1 MQITL
6 VVLASLAILAQGF
19 RTMSPSGMVTRRYR
33 LFDASTEVDA
43 SVKVEASTEVTAPEA
58 EDQTVQDLDLEQ
70 MFEVFEKADKTVTG
84 PSTYTSKFVPK
95 EQAGVSSPLGFFD
108 PSNLSLDLTEREF
121 TVYQEAE
128 VKHGRVAMLAF
139 LGLAVAEVFH
149 PLFGGSIEGPAIYH
163 FQQCQEQMPLFPVWM
178 SWAIAMVEGQ
188 TILSAW
194 QPPKETF
201 RASSGIAKM
210 KEGHIAGDIGFDPLG
225 LKPKNDAAFKT
236 MRTKEINNG
245 RLAML
250 GVAGFVAQELVTGTA
265 IF

>member
-6 VVLASLAILAQGF
+6 VVLASLAIVAQGF
-19 RTMSPSGMVTRRYR
+19 RTLSPSAMVTRRYR

-43 SVKVEASTEVTAPEA
+43 STKVEASTEVDASTKVEASTEVAAPTEA
-58 EDQTVQDLDLEQ
+58 KDQTVQDLDLEQ

-108 PSNLSLDLTEREF
+108 PSNLSLDLTQREF

-163 FQQCQEQMPLFPVWM
+163 FQQCQEQMPLFPVWI
-178 SWAIAMVEGQ
+178 SWAIAIVEGQ

-201 RASSGIAKM
+201 RTSSGIAKM
-210 KEGHIAGDIGFDPLG
+210 KEGHIAGDIGFDPLS

-245 RLAML
+245 RLAM
-250 GVAGFVAQELVTGTA
+250 
-265 IF
+265 